1 MGKEVLMTASHEHDL
16 LTCEEAATLL
26 RLHVRTV
33 GRLLKQ
39 GTLPGVKVGRQ
50 WRLRR
55 ADLDAYLAGGASP
68 RGKETGG
75 TASGASTETTAAD

>member
-1 MGKEVLMTASHEHDL
+1 MTANHGHEL
-16 LTCEEAATLL
+16 LTCEEAASHL

-68 RGKETGG
+68 RSENTVSAA
-75 TASGASTETTAAD
+75 ASASTETTKVD

>member
-1 MGKEVLMTASHEHDL
+1 MTANYDRAEHHL
-16 LTCEEAATLL
+16 LTCEEVALYL

-55 ADLDAYLAGGASP
+55 ADLDAYLQGPSL
-68 RGKETGG
+68 RGKDTGDA
-75 TASGASTETTAAD
+75 ASGASTATTAAG